1 MSGTVVDGG
10 ANQGGHSRRA
20 GTAAVRGLTLGSAV
34 WLALLAAPGLA
45 QTTRTW
51 DGGGVTSGTGVWQTI
66 PTPQGATNWVGD
78 VLPTSTET
86 AVFASGTPGVT
97 ITDAVLPPFT
107 TQFPTVSVGGIRFT
121 SGAAAYTFN
130 NNAFLFAN
138 GGGITVDS
146 GVTTDQTFAGAV
158 FNSPGIRLGQSS
170 TGTLRNDGTGLLAI
184 DVGYTSN
191 IAEGGGGIGLVFDG
205 SGNIRIGSI
214 RDRFDS
220 VTTSVT
226 KNGSGTTTITAG
238 AAAAPVGSTTGWY
251 QGTTTLNAGQINI
264 NAATA
269 IGGGSL
275 VINGG
280 TLGNTSG
287 AAVTLSTN
295 NAQTWAADFAF
306 AGSDNLN
313 LGTGGVTLGSAARTV
328 TVSLNVLTVGGVIS
342 GSGGLTKAGAGTLT
356 VNAANLYSGTTSI
369 SGGTLAL
376 GSSGSFANSPAISVA
391 AGATLDLTSKTAGFT
406 FGSVQTLGG
415 LGSVA
420 LPTSG
425 TVSLQGF
432 LAPGGVSAGTLAF
445 TNAGTFDIESAITS
459 GTGRLQFGLGPTGAS
474 DRVNVSGGT
483 LAIGE
488 GFLNFDDFAF
498 TDLGGFGPGT
508 YTLFSAAAISG
519 TLGTTTSG
527 TIGGFDSSLAV
538 TGGDIQLVVVPEPQG
553 LFFAGLGVAA
563 AAWAGRRRRS

>member
-1 MSGTVVDGG
+1 M
-10 ANQGGHSRRA
+10 
-20 GTAAVRGLTLGSAV
+20 
-34 WLALLAAPGLA
+34 
-45 QTTRTW
+45 
-51 DGGGVTSGTGVWQTI
+51 
-66 PTPQGATNWVGD
+66 
-78 VLPTSTET
+78 
-86 AVFASGTPGVT
+86 
-97 ITDAVLPPFT
+97 
-107 TQFPTVSVGGIRFT
+107 
-121 SGAAAYTFN
+121 
-130 NNAFLFAN
+130 
-138 GGGITVDS
+138 
-146 GVTTDQTFAGAV
+146 
-158 FNSPGIRLGQSS
+158 
-170 TGTLRNDGTGLLAI
+170 
-184 DVGYTSN
+184 
-191 IAEGGGGIGLVFDG
+191 FDG

-498 TDLGGFGPGT
+498 TDLGCFGPGT